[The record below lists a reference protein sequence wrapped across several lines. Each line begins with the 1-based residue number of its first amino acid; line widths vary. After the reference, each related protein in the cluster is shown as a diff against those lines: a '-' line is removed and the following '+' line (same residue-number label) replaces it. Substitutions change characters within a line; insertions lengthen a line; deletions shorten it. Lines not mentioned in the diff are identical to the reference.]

1 MSSVI
6 KNVIIIGAGGNL
18 GPAILEALDKDPQ
31 FIVSVLSRKSS
42 NSTFPAHIKVHS
54 IDDSYPENELVE
66 AFRGQDAVVTTIA
79 IMGSAKQI
87 EIVKAAVAAGVKR
100 FIPAEFGS
108 DNRDPKWLE
117 LMPVFHVKNQVVDF
131 LRSQE
136 STGMSWTG
144 VITSAFFD
152 WGLTTKQFLG
162 FNLDSCTALIY
173 DSGDARFSA
182 TTLPTI
188 GAAIVAIL
196 HKPEETTNQYIYI
209 ASFTTTQNEVLAA
222 LEKATGKKWQVEHST
237 AMETRR
243 IGQEKV
249 GKGDFSGMEN
259 IVVSLV
265 YGGDSVSDLESSRK
279 LANDLLGLPKE
290 TVEETVEKIVK
301 SYSIGSK

>member
-1 MSSVI
+1 MYHRQRSVS
-6 KNVIIIGAGGNL
+6 NALANGN
-18 GPAILEALDKDPQ
+18 
-31 FIVSVLSRKSS
+31 R
-42 NSTFPAHIKVHS
+42 
-54 IDDSYPENELVE
+54 
-66 AFRGQDAVVTTIA
+66 
-79 IMGSAKQI
+79 
-87 EIVKAAVAAGVKR
+87 
-100 FIPAEFGS
+100 
-108 DNRDPKWLE
+108 
-117 LMPVFHVKNQVVDF
+117 
-131 LRSQE
+131 
-136 STGMSWTG
+136 
-144 VITSAFFD
+144 
-152 WGLTTKQFLG
+152 GLTTKQFLG

-182 TTLPTI
+182 TTLLTI